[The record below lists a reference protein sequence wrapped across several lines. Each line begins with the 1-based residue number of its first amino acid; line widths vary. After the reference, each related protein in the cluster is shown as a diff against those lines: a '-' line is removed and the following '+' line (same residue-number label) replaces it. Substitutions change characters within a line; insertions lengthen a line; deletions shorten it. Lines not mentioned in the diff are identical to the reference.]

1 MKTFRPA
8 TAVTVLALA
17 LLIPSGCR
25 RQPASRTLPQA
36 GPAQPT
42 PVPVRVYLFYPGDD
56 TLLHR
61 EIRLL
66 AELPDATTSRVRTVI
81 EELLAGSQEGLAPAF
96 PWAATVEA
104 VFVDGTGNA
113 YVDFSPPPADALAGT
128 SEEVMLAYAVVNT
141 VIANCRGIERV
152 QLLFGGREV
161 PTLGNVDLSR
171 PLAPQPQLVA
181 Q

>member
-1 MKTFRPA
+1 MVLAVALAGAGGCRREPARPA
-8 TAVTVLALA
+8 TPHV
-17 LLIPSGCR
+17 
-25 RQPASRTLPQA
+25 

-42 PVPVRVYLFYPGDD
+42 PVPARVYLFYPGDD

-66 AELPDATTSRVRTVI
+66 AELPDATTSRIRTVL

-104 VFVDGTGNA
+104 VFVDGAGNA
-113 YVDFSPPPADALAGT
+113 YVDFSPPPADALRGT

-141 VIANCRGIERV
+141 VIANCRGLERV